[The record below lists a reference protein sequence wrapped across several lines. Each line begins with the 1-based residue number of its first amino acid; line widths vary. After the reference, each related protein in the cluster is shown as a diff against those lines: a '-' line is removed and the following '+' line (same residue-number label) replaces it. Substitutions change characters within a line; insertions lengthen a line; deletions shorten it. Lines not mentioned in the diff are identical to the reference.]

1 MPANPKHLAKGRK
14 LAPHVK
20 RGIRVARENGATYT
34 AIAKRFGVGVTTA
47 WRIGGKNDDR
57 KRPKQLSV

>member
-1 MPANPKHLAKGRK
+1 MPSNPKHLAKGRK

-20 RGIRVARENGATYT
+20 RGIVAARANGMSYV

-57 KRPKQLSV
+57 KRPKQQAV